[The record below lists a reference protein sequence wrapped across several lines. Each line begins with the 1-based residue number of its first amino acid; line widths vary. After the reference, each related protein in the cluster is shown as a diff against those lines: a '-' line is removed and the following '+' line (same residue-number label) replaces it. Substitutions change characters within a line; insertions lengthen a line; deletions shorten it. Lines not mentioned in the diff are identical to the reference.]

1 VFGKL
6 AIRLIWPSVVFLLA
20 IHNSIA
26 AEIVRQAG
34 GPSRKDVIILFGVIL
49 PEDRAKFVST
59 AAVSDEAVVVLNS
72 QGGSTLA
79 SIEMGKAIR
88 LRDFGTAVP
97 ENALCASACALMW
110 LAGNP
115 RFIGHG
121 AHIGFHASYIDRN
134 GTLLES
140 GVANALVGAYLN
152 QIGLSQRAI
161 AFVTSAPPEG
171 MEWLDAG
178 KARSIGVDVVWMEA
192 ENRPQNQPSPGTGTS
207 NERYD
212 PVSAVTRFYTALGA
226 ADGNTA
232 AALVVPEKRGIGP
245 FNELN
250 MAKFFGNMKEP
261 LQLRSVRQLNS
272 NLVLA
277 EYHYVYA
284 SGRVCNTTAEV
295 STTYAFG
302 KTLIQGIKAG
312 C

>member
-1 VFGKL
+1 
-6 AIRLIWPSVVFLLA
+6 
-20 IHNSIA
+20 
-26 AEIVRQAG
+26 
-34 GPSRKDVIILFGVIL
+34 
-49 PEDRAKFVST
+49 
-59 AAVSDEAVVVLNS
+59 
-72 QGGSTLA
+72 
-79 SIEMGKAIR
+79 
-88 LRDFGTAVP
+88 
-97 ENALCASACALMW
+97 
-110 LAGNP
+110 
-115 RFIGHG
+115 
-121 AHIGFHASYIDRN
+121 
-134 GTLLES
+134 
-140 GVANALVGAYLN
+140 
-152 QIGLSQRAI
+152 
-161 AFVTSAPPEG
+161 
-171 MEWLDAG
+171 
-178 KARSIGVDVVWMEA
+178 
-192 ENRPQNQPSPGTGTS
+192 
-207 NERYD
+207 
-212 PVSAVTRFYTALGA
+212 VTRFYTALGA